1 MKDYEA
7 PPEEEEDGGG
17 DGGLLPDPT
26 LDDMATGLF
35 VNSF

>member
-26 LDDMATGLF
+26 LISNMAKGLLHLH
-35 VNSF
+35 